1 MKDECGRGIGI
12 RAIIEKINKRLVFRL
27 FSQIVCVLVN
37 YREGSRAHSSL
48 LHLTVLQASANKGS
62 C

>member
-27 FSQIVCVLVN
+27 FSRIVCVLVN
-37 YREGSRAHSSL
+37 
-48 LHLTVLQASANKGS
+48 
-62 C
+62 